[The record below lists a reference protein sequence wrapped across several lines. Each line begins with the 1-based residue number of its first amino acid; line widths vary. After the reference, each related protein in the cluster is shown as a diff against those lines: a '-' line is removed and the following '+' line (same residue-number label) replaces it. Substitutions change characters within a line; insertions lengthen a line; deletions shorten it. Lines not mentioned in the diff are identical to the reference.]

1 MAKPEIAKT
10 EIAKTE
16 IAKTETR
23 MTRISVI
30 RCAVAVLLGLTS
42 APALAQ
48 TVERIEIVKH
58 GIYAG
63 PSGEA
68 IASPGTVAGVERQL
82 AETKLIET
90 TRTIPARAGLRFGI
104 EYRIVGEPAG
114 GIISLKRTTIYPE
127 GGVRNPSTGKTAM
140 RDEAVEPHEVDAVNY
155 SGFRFD
161 DPWEMV
167 PGTWTIELSHGGK
180 TLASESFTVTN
191 DAAKP
196 Q

>member
-1 MAKPEIAKT
+1 MSSSLAKEMAKA
-10 EIAKTE
+10 
-16 IAKTETR
+16 ETS
-23 MTRISVI
+23 MTRICVI
-30 RCAVAVLLGLTS
+30 HGAAAVLLGLIS

-48 TVERIEIVKH
+48 TVERIDVVKY
-58 GIYAG
+58 GVYAG
-63 PSGEA
+63 PPGEA

-82 AETKLIET
+82 ADSKLIET
-90 TRTIPARAGLRFGI
+90 TRTIPARPGLRFGI

-114 GIISLKRTTIYPE
+114 GMISLKRTTIYPE

-140 RDEAVEPHEVDAVNY
+140 RDEAMEQHEVGAVDY

-167 PGTWTIELSHGGK
+167 PGTWTIELSYEGR

-191 DAAKP
+191 SAVKP

>member
-1 MAKPEIAKT
+1 MK
-10 EIAKTE
+10 
-16 IAKTETR
+16 
-23 MTRISVI
+23 MI
-30 RCAVAVLLGLTS
+30 RCDLFLAAAVNADKCDVACNHRGVMRGAVAVLLGLIC

-58 GIYAG
+58 GMYAG

-90 TRTIPARAGLRFGI
+90 TRTISARAGLRFGI

-127 GGVRNPSTGKTAM
+127 GGVRNPSTGTTAM
-140 RDEAVEPHEVDAVNY
+140 RDEAVEPHEVGAVNY

-167 PGTWTIELSHGGK
+167 PGIWTIELSHGGK

-191 DAAKP
+191 DAAKR